1 MLGDAIEYPA
11 RGEDA
16 LTTVLV
22 GGLLPILAILIAMV
36 GTALAIVLIGL
47 VILPF
52 AVVPGIVLLGYY
64 VAVLRAV
71 TAGESDPPRFRDWGR
86 LFVDGLRYLAISLAY
101 ALPLLVL
108 IGLFFGVV
116 AAGGAVAGDATT
128 AVEIAVTVAAVLV
141 GGLAVCYLL
150 AFAYLRPL
158 AIANFA
164 REGRLRAA
172 FDVGILRRACLSKP
186 YAIAWF
192 LAILVWLVGAT
203 LEGALSF
210 VLVGFFVGFYAAVAR
225 QYLYGRGLRTALGEG
240 ATTSVDADEDMDRE
254 AVGDTEREVGT
265 ETGAGIGTD
274 DDTADLEPR
283 PLPREVLPVFEEPER
298 YAAREGSG
306 ESADR
311 ERGWTDWKSERRE

>member
-22 GGLLPILAILIAMV
+22 GGLLPILAILIGVV

-52 AVVPGIVLLGYY
+52 AVVPGVVLLGYY

-86 LFVDGLRYLAISLAY
+86 LFLDGLRYLAISLAY

-108 IGLFFGVV
+108 IGLFLGIV

-172 FDVGILRRACLSKP
+172 FDVGILRRAGLSKP

-192 LAILVWLVGAT
+192 LAILVWFVGAT
-203 LEGALSF
+203 LEGSLSF
-210 VLVGFFVGFYAAVAR
+210 VLVGFFVGFYAAVVR
-225 QYLYGRGLRTALGEG
+225 QYLYGRGLRVALGEG
-240 ATTSVDADEDMDRE
+240 EAPAYVDADRED
-254 AVGDTEREVGT
+254 VGETEREVGT
-265 ETGAGIGTD
+265 ETGPGIG
-274 DDTADLEPR
+274 ADGDLTTSEPR
-283 PLPREVLPVFEEPER
+283 PVPETVLPVFEEPER

-311 ERGWTDWKSERRE
+311 ERGWTDWESERRE